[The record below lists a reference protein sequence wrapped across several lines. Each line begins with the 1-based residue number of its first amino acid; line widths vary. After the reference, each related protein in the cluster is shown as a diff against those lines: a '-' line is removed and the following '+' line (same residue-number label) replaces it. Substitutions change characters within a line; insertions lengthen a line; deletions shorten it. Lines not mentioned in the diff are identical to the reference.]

1 MRSPGHV
8 RHSQMS
14 VGGPQTWVLA
24 RGFLQEGN
32 RLVERSLFQSA
43 CAEDQGTLGV
53 VSLGRS
59 SHVE

>member
-1 MRSPGHV
+1 
-8 RHSQMS
+8 MS